1 MVAPNIVNVTSI
13 IGRTAVANVTAATAN
28 TIISNPGSSNQVFK
42 VNTVT
47 VANYTAAV
55 VSANVD
61 IQRGGASFLIIGNVA
76 VPSNSTIVVSGK
88 DTAFYLEEGDALR
101 ISANGNCYAISS
113 FEVIS

>member
-13 IGRTAVANVTAATAN
+13 TGKTAVANVTAAAAN
-28 TIISNPGSSNQVFK
+28 TIITNSAASNQVFK
-42 VNTVT
+42 INTVT
-47 VANYTAAV
+47 IANYTAGV
-55 VSANVD
+55 ISANVD
-61 IQRGGASFLIIGNVA
+61 IQRSSATFLIIGNVA

-113 FEVIS
+113 YEIIS